1 LSVYFESLIEAN
13 VDMFIPHV
21 GFLIFIVAFYN
32 FSPLF
37 DAISGTLKVKKQ
49 KLLVALL
56 SLFSLALLVGVFN
69 FVQFSNYEKIIKSN
83 ELLSVKGCIENYQ
96 STLVSSRGES
106 FEIKGVK
113 FKYNNYGTA
122 KYFFA
127 NRKYGDNF
135 IKNNQ
140 CVNVYYISEDSQNHI
155 VKIERS

>member
-1 LSVYFESLIEAN
+1 
-13 VDMFIPHV
+13 MFIPHV
-21 GFLIFIVAFYN
+21 GFLIFIVAFYK

-37 DAISGTLKVKKQ
+37 DAISDTLKVKKQ
-49 KLLVALL
+49 KLLNALL
-56 SLFSLALLVGVFN
+56 LLFTLLLFVGVLN
-69 FVQFSNYEKIIKSN
+69 FVKFSNYEKIIKSN

-96 STLVSSRGES
+96 STLVNSREES

-140 CVNVYYISEDSQNHI
+140 CILVYYIHENNQNYI

>member
-21 GFLIFIVAFYN
+21 GFLIFIVALYN
-32 FSPLF
+32 FSPFF

-49 KLLVALL
+49 KLLAALL
-56 SLFSLALLVGVFN
+56 TLFILALLVGVFK
-69 FVQFSNYEKIIKSN
+69 FVKFSNYEKIIKSN

-96 STLVSSRGES
+96 STLISSRGES
-106 FEIKGVK
+106 FEIKDVK
-113 FKYNNYGTA
+113 FEYNNYGTA

-140 CVNVYYISEDSQNHI
+140 CVNVYYIPENSQNHI